1 MPRPEDDYLW
11 PFAGR
16 APILVL
22 AALTVA
28 TLLFFNLFPQIDI
41 AVSRLFFE
49 EQPCAAAGKICGS
62 FPLSSSPIV
71 ASIRQVLQVTPVL
84 LAILLLLAI
93 LWRILSRRS
102 LAHPFDRAGL
112 AAVATLVLGAGAL
125 VNVILKEHW
134 GRPRPLL
141 TDLFGGP
148 YPFVPAGHITHYCA
162 SNCSFVSGEAASA
175 FWLVAL
181 ATLTPSRYRVPALIA
196 ALAVASATSL
206 LRVAFGGHYLS
217 DVMLGALLSL
227 FIFACLAT
235 LIRSLTSPQP
245 SDHIRT

>member
-22 AALTVA
+22 AALIVA
-28 TLLFFNLFPQIDI
+28 TLLFFNVFPQIDI
-41 AVSRLFFE
+41 AISRLFFA

-62 FPLSSSPIV
+62 FPLSASPV
-71 ASIRQVLQVTPVL
+71 VGPIRQVLQVTPVA

-112 AAVATLVLGAGAL
+112 AAVATLILGAGAL
-125 VNVILKEHW
+125 VNLILKEHW
-134 GRPRPLL
+134 GRPRPYL

-148 YPFVPAGHITHYCA
+148 YPFVPAGHITDYCA
-162 SNCSFVSGEAASA
+162 SNCSFVSGEAASS

-181 ATLTPSRYRVPALIA
+181 ATLTPIRYRVPALIA
-196 ALAVASATSL
+196 AVAVASATSL

-227 FIFACLAT
+227 LIFAFLAT
-235 LIRSLTSPQP
+235 LIRSLARRQEKE
-245 SDHIRT
+245 HIPT